1 MGDYRAMFDRDY
13 IGAWDLPGDVVVTI
27 SAVEA
32 GEIKGDKGRK
42 SRKPIIRFEGKEKAL
57 LGNKTNCK
65 IIARLYGTDTDQ
77 WVGKRVTLFPT
88 TTEMGGETVDC
99 IRVRPQAPPARR
111 SAKSNGAPQQSTAA
125 AELYGQE
132 AAERDRLGRQ
142 PQEPAGPGIEENDA
156 REPD

>member
-1 MGDYRAMFDRDY
+1 MADYRSMFDRDY
-13 IGAWDLPGDVVVTI
+13 IGAWDLPGDVAVQI

-42 SRKPIIRFEGKEKAL
+42 SRKPIIRFRGKEKAL

-65 IIARLYGTDTDQ
+65 IIARLYGNDTSA
-77 WVGKRVTLFPT
+77 WVDKWVTLFPT

-99 IRVRPQAPPARR
+99 IRVRPTAPAARQR
-111 SAKSNGAPQQSTAA
+111 TNGKAAPKT
-125 AELYGQE
+125 QE
-132 AAERDRLGRQ
+132 NL
-142 PQEPAGPGIEENDA
+142 PTEPPEGPGIEEHDA

>member
-1 MGDYRAMFDRDY
+1 MPDYRAMFDRDY

-32 GEIKGDKGRK
+32 GTIKGDKGRT
-42 SRKPIIRFEGKEKAL
+42 SRKPIIRFKGKEKAL

-65 IIARLYGTDTDQ
+65 IIARLYGTDTDK
-77 WVGKRVTLFPT
+77 WIGKDITLFPT

-99 IRVRPQAPPARR
+99 IRVRPQAPARR
-111 SAKSNGAPQQSTAA
+111 AKGNGKAA
-125 AELYGQE
+125 QADLPPANSRVDANGDLYPDHTQE
-132 AAERDRLGRQ
+132 
-142 PQEPAGPGIEENDA
+142 PPAGPGLEEHDA

>member
-1 MGDYRAMFDRDY
+1 MADYRAMFDRDY

-32 GEIKGDKGRK
+32 GSIKGDKGRT
-42 SRKPIIRFEGKEKAL
+42 SRKPIIRFKGKEKAL

-65 IIARLYGTDTDQ
+65 IIARLYGTDTDK
-77 WVGKRVTLFPT
+77 WIGKDVTLFPT

-99 IRVRPQAPPARR
+99 IRVRPTAPARR
-111 SAKSNGAPQQSTAA
+111 ARSNGRVPAVDPAPQQSLAEA
-125 AELYGQE
+125 GAEL
-132 AAERDRLGRQ
+132 DRAI
-142 PQEPAGPGIEENDA
+142 ENVGPLLEEHDA